1 MRAPDTNSPA
11 PQISGRL
18 RIAAIV
24 MRSLVIAILVVVTW
38 RVSRPQSETIWT
50 IYETPGDLIR
60 LVLGVG
66 ACLWMA
72 IQLFILPKDEAA
84 YRTWVYVG
92 LVVVPLG
99 LLLIAG
105 IW

>member
-1 MRAPDTNSPA
+1 MRAPDSNSPA

-24 MRSLVIAILVVVTW
+24 LRSLVIAILVVLTW
-38 RVSRPQSETIWT
+38 RVSAPQSETIWT

-60 LVLGVG
+60 LVLGIG
-66 ACLWMA
+66 ASLWMV
-72 IQLFILPKDEAA
+72 IQMFILPKDEAA
-84 YRTWVYVG
+84 YPTWVYVG

-99 LLLIAG
+99 LLLIAA

>member
-1 MRAPDTNSPA
+1 
-11 PQISGRL
+11 L

-24 MRSLVIAILVVVTW
+24 LRSLFIAILAVLTW

-50 IYETPGDLIR
+50 IYETPGDLVR
-60 LVLGVG
+60 LVLGLG
-66 ACLWMA
+66 ACLWML
-72 IQLFILPKDEAA
+72 IHIFILPKDAVA

-92 LVVVPLG
+92 LAVVPLG

>member
-1 MRAPDTNSPA
+1 
-11 PQISGRL
+11 L

-24 MRSLVIAILVVVTW
+24 LRSLLIAILVVLTW

-50 IYETPGDLIR
+50 IYETPSDLIR
-60 LVLGVG
+60 LALGTG

-72 IQLFILPKDEAA
+72 IQMFKLPTDAA
-84 YRTWVYVG
+84 EYRTWVYVG
-92 LVVVPLG
+92 VAVVPIG
-99 LLLIAG
+99 LLLIAW

>member
-1 MRAPDTNSPA
+1 
-11 PQISGRL
+11 L

-24 MRSLVIAILVVVTW
+24 PRSLVIAILVVLIG

-60 LVLGVG
+60 LVLGIG
-66 ACLWMA
+66 ACLWMVM
-72 IQLFILPKDEAA
+72 QMFVLPKDEAA
-84 YRTWVYVG
+84 YRTWVYLG
-92 LVVVPLG
+92 LAVVPLG
-99 LLLIAG
+99 LLLIVG